1 MSFRA
6 PFWLAHGHAQTIY
19 AYYFAPREQ
28 VRFRRERL
36 TTPDGDFIDLDWLDS
51 GQQAPLVILFHGLEG
66 NSAGHY
72 AQSLMAAVQ
81 KKHWRGVVVH
91 FRGCSGEPNRLARA
105 YHSGDSAEINWVLHA
120 LKQRFTDLPLFAVG
134 VSLGGNALLKWLGE
148 QGDSA
153 RALLAGAA
161 AVSAPMDLPAAG
173 QALDRG
179 FNKLSYTRHFLITLR
194 SKALQKV
201 AQHNLAIDSS
211 ALRRASTLHRFDD
224 LFTAPV
230 HGFRNADDY
239 WQRASSKPL
248 LRHIAVTTLVIN
260 ALDDPFIP
268 AASLPQKNAVS
279 SAVTL
284 EYPAHGGHVG
294 FVSGSFPGH
303 LRWLPERLLMFAADC
318 FKTHKV

>member
-1 MSFRA
+1 MPFRA

-19 AYYFAPREQ
+19 AYYFARREH

-36 TTPDGDFIDLDWLDS
+36 TTPDGDFIDLDWLDNP
-51 GQQAPLVILFHGLEG
+51 QQAPLVVLFHGLEG

-81 KKHWRGVVVH
+81 KRHWRGLVVH

-105 YHSGDSAEINWVLHA
+105 YHSGDSDEIDWILRTLA
-120 LKQRFTDLPLFAVG
+120 QRFPHQPLFAVG

-148 QGDSA
+148 QGHEA
-153 RALLAGAA
+153 GGIIRGAA

-173 QALDRG
+173 RTLDRG
-179 FNKLSYTRHFLITLR
+179 FNKLSYTRHFLVTLR
-194 SKALQKV
+194 AKALQKV
-201 AQHNLAIDSS
+201 AQHQLTIDRQS
-211 ALRRASTLHRFDD
+211 LRRADTLHRFDE
-224 LFTAPV
+224 LFTAPL

-248 LRHIAVTTLVIN
+248 LQRITVPTLIIN

-268 AASLPQKNAVS
+268 SASLPQQNEVS

-284 EYPAHGGHVG
+284 EYPRHGGHVG
-294 FVSGSFPGH
+294 FVAGAFPGH
-303 LRWLPERLLMFAADC
+303 LRWLPERLLAFALDQ
-318 FKTHKV
+318 FK

>member
-6 PFWLAHGHAQTIY
+6 PFWLSHGHAQTIY

-36 TTPDGDFIDLDWLDS
+36 TTPDGDFIDLDWLDGS
-51 GQQAPLVILFHGLEG
+51 QRTPLIVLFHGLEG
-66 NSAGHY
+66 NSGGHY

-105 YHSGDSAEINWVLHA
+105 YHSGDSDEINWILRA
-120 LKQRFTDLPLFAVG
+120 LAQRFPHLPLFAVG

-148 QGDSA
+148 QGSDAGSVV
-153 RALLAGAA
+153 RGAA

-173 QALDRG
+173 HALDQG
-179 FNKLSYTRHFLITLR
+179 FNKLSYTRHFLVTLR
-194 SKALQKV
+194 TKALQKV
-201 AQHNLAIDSS
+201 AQHQLTIDKQ
-211 ALRRASTLHRFDD
+211 ALRRARTLHQFDD
-224 LFTAPV
+224 LFTAPL

-248 LRHIAVTTLVIN
+248 LSRITVPTLVIN

-268 AASLPQKNAVS
+268 SASLPQKNAVS

-284 EYPAHGGHVG
+284 EYPRHGGHVG
-294 FVSGSFPGH
+294 FVSGTFPGH
-303 LRWLPERLLMFAADC
+303 MRWLPERLLAFAHDHC
-318 FKTHKV
+318 K